1 MENKDRKLLWDLNIK
16 TDRVIEAKRPDIVL
30 INKENQEI
38 FITDVAIPGDYL
50 VRSVEAENEYWY
62 SEDLHWKYLDYRIKM
77 LERFLKVIGALGALE
92 LLILIEVMTTK
103 SVSRQQTAE
112 VESTD
117 TLTKVLFTPAET
129 Y

>member
-1 MENKDRKLLWDLNIK
+1 
-16 TDRVIEAKRPDIVL
+16 
-30 INKENQEI
+30 
-38 FITDVAIPGDYL
+38 
-50 VRSVEAENEYWY
+50 
-62 SEDLHWKYLDYRIKM
+62 M